1 MKNYRQR
8 FGAWGEKLAEA
19 YLAGKGYTVLARNVR
34 TPYGEIDLLA
44 RQEAILVFVEV
55 KTRSSRAYGL
65 PEDSL
70 TWRKQAHILDSARYY
85 LQEHPE
91 WAGDWRVDVIAI
103 QRKPGGEPAE
113 IIHFENAFN

>member
-8 FGAWGEKLAEA
+8 FGAWGEKLAEE
-19 YLAGKGYTVLARNVR
+19 YLERKGYVVLARNIR
-34 TPYGEIDLLA
+34 TPYGEIDLLV
-44 RQEAILVFVEV
+44 RQEATLVFVEV
-55 KTRSSRAYGL
+55 KARSTRAYGL

-70 TWRKQAHILDSARYY
+70 TWRKQAHILDSSRYY

-91 WAGDWRVDVIAI
+91 YTEDWRVDVIAI
-103 QRKPGGEPAE
+103 QKKPGDEPAE